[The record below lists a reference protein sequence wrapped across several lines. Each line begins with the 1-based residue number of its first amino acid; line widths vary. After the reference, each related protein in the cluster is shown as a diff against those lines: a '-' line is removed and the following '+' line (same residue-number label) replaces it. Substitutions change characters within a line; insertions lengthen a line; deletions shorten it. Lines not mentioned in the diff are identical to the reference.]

1 MADKK
6 TVDKVKDLLSGHVY
20 GPLKEAAEKWLA
32 EADEKYGDKFDELKE
47 KGSET
52 LDKLGEVAEKY
63 SDKSI
68 EVTEKLA
75 KVSDK
80 ISEGADKLS
89 EKAAPVVDSLKQ
101 KAAPT
106 IEELKGKAAP
116 VVDKVTENE
125 FIKQLKAGIS
135 SLDEV
140 IETFSKPEMKEA
152 MGEEAAAQIKA
163 HAEAMKAEGKT
174 FCDCPACTKAREIL
188 KDLGVDLEEPE
199 VEAAAEE
206 PEVTEQFE
214 SLNQRMTA
222 AVYVYGGFLSAE
234 NPALDAGMC
243 FYAANFF
250 YWTQDAACCTILRGR
265 FQKTASEA
273 VRVRYPASK
282 ILKPKEKSIN
292 EKQRSKSSEDHSGRC
307 YSCPLRGSHNG
318 FCADILRPGAGQNS

>member
-6 TVDKVKDLLSGHVY
+6 TVDKVKELLGGHVY
-20 GPLKEAAEKWLA
+20 APLKEAAEKWLA
-32 EADEKYGDKFDELKE
+32 EADEKYGDKFDEFKE
-47 KGSET
+47 KGAET

-80 ISEGADKLS
+80 LGESAEKFS
-89 EKAAPVVDSLKQ
+89 EKAAPVVDSLKE
-101 KAAPT
+101 KAAPK

-116 VVDKVTENE
+116 VVDKVTELE

-140 IETFSKPEMKEA
+140 IDTFSKPEMKEA

-188 KDLGVDLEEPE
+188 KDLGVELEEPA
-199 VEAAAEE
+199 VDEAVAEE
-206 PEVTEQFE
+206 PE
-214 SLNQRMTA
+214 TA
-222 AVYVYGGFLSAE
+222 E
-234 NPALDAGMC
+234 
-243 FYAANFF
+243 
-250 YWTQDAACCTILRGR
+250 
-265 FQKTASEA
+265 
-273 VRVRYPASK
+273 
-282 ILKPKEKSIN
+282 
-292 EKQRSKSSEDHSGRC
+292 
-307 YSCPLRGSHNG
+307 
-318 FCADILRPGAGQNS
+318 

>member
-6 TVDKVKDLLSGHVY
+6 TVDKVKELLSGHVY

-52 LDKLGEVAEKY
+52 WDKLGDLAEKY
-63 SDKSI
+63 SEKSI
-68 EVTEKLA
+68 EVTEKLSKA
-75 KVSDK
+75 GDK
-80 ISEGADKLS
+80 IADGVDKFS
-89 EKAAPVVDSLKQ
+89 EKAAPVVEDLKE
-101 KAAPT
+101 KAAPK
-106 IEELKGKAAP
+106 IEELKAKAAPKIEELKDKAAP

-188 KDLGVDLEEPE
+188 RDLGVDLEEPE
-199 VEAAAEE
+199 VAEE
-206 PEVTEQFE
+206 PEVVE
-214 SLNQRMTA
+214 
-222 AVYVYGGFLSAE
+222 
-234 NPALDAGMC
+234 
-243 FYAANFF
+243 
-250 YWTQDAACCTILRGR
+250 
-265 FQKTASEA
+265 
-273 VRVRYPASK
+273 
-282 ILKPKEKSIN
+282 
-292 EKQRSKSSEDHSGRC
+292 
-307 YSCPLRGSHNG
+307 
-318 FCADILRPGAGQNS
+318 

>member
-20 GPLKEAAEKWLA
+20 APLKEAAEKWLA

-89 EKAAPVVDSLKQ
+89 EKAAPVVDSLKE
-101 KAAPT
+101 KAAPKIDELKEKAAPK

-140 IETFSKPEMKEA
+140 IETFCKPEMKEA

-199 VEAAAEE
+199 VEEAKAEE
-206 PEVTEQFE
+206 PEV
-214 SLNQRMTA
+214 
-222 AVYVYGGFLSAE
+222 AE
-234 NPALDAGMC
+234 
-243 FYAANFF
+243 
-250 YWTQDAACCTILRGR
+250 
-265 FQKTASEA
+265 
-273 VRVRYPASK
+273 
-282 ILKPKEKSIN
+282 
-292 EKQRSKSSEDHSGRC
+292 
-307 YSCPLRGSHNG
+307 
-318 FCADILRPGAGQNS
+318 